1 MPDLTLISH
10 ALCPYV
16 QRAVISLKEKGQPF
30 ERVDIDLSNKPDWF
44 LAVSPTGK
52 VPVLRVRKAAIFES
66 NVILEFLE
74 DTVAPA
80 LHPADPVRRAE
91 HRSWMEFGS
100 ATLADIAGLYSAP
113 DETAFAAKAQALAER
128 FARLEA
134 RVVGPFFDGADFGLV
149 DAVFGP
155 VFRYFDVLDR
165 IGDFGVLS
173 AKPEVAAWRAALTAR
188 PSVQTAVTPDYPQR
202 LEAFFKA
209 RGAHLSRL
217 MLDQA
222 A

>member
-1 MPDLTLISH
+1 MTDLTLISH
-10 ALCPYV
+10 VLCPYV

-30 ERVDIDLSNKPDWF
+30 ERVDIDLANKPDWF
-44 LAVSPTGK
+44 QAVSPTGK
-52 VPVLRVRKAAIFES
+52 VPVLRVGEAAIFES

-188 PSVQTAVTPDYPQR
+188 PSVQTAVTPDYPQK

>member
-16 QRAVISLKEKGQPF
+16 QRAVISLKEKGREF

-44 LAVSPTGK
+44 RAVSPTGK
-52 VPVLRVRKAAIFES
+52 VPVLRVREAAIFES

-165 IGDFGVLS
+165 IGEFGLLS

-188 PSVQTAVTPDYPQR
+188 PSVQNAVTPDYPQR

-217 MLDQA
+217 MLDQTA
-222 A
+222 

>member
-44 LAVSPTGK
+44 QAVSPTGK
-52 VPVLRVRKAAIFES
+52 VPVLRVGEAAIFES

-173 AKPEVAAWRAALTAR
+173 GKPEVAAWRAALTSR
-188 PSVQTAVTPDYPQR
+188 PFVQTAVTPDYPQR